1 MDLSDFSRLADV
13 LPHQAAARP
22 TAPAILFEGRVT
34 DYATLAERAERV
46 AGQLRAG
53 GLRPGTR
60 VGILSKNS
68 DRLVEVLFGIVM
80 AGGVSTPI
88 NWRLVP
94 EEVAYIVEHAEM
106 PLVFAEKALLPLLAL
121 AQQKTDLKT
130 ILLDRHSESDA
141 YESWI
146 AAAPALPPLAQ
157 GADPGEDVV
166 LQMYTSGTTG
176 RPKGAM
182 LCNQNFEKFTRLDS
196 DHYPRWWQVHP
207 EDVSLMAMP
216 LFHIGGLEAVFRAVF
231 SGAKVVLHREFDAGE
246 VLASISAHRPT
257 ILSLVPTALHL
268 ILNHPNAKAVDFTC
282 INSFFYGASP
292 ITLGLLQQALG
303 MMNCGFVQCYG
314 LTEATSSIVALP
326 PEDHDPNGTPRMRAA
341 GKPLPGVELRVVG
354 EDGAD
359 CAPRS
364 VGEVLVR
371 GRLVMKGYWR
381 NEAATAETIDPD
393 GWLHTGD
400 AGFLDEDGY
409 IYIHDRVKDMIIS
422 GGENIYPTEVEDAI
436 FGHPCVSEVAV
447 IGIPD
452 DKWGEAVMGV
462 ITLKPGA
469 SFDEAELIGWTRT
482 RIAAYKAPRSITVLP
497 ELPKNAAGKLLK
509 TELRRL
515 FREG

>member
-1 MDLSDFSRLADV
+1 MNLTDFSCLAHV
-13 LPHQAAARP
+13 LPHQAKTRP
-22 TAPAILFEGRVT
+22 DAPAIVFEGRVT
-34 DYATLAERAERV
+34 SYSALAARAGRV
-46 AGQLRAG
+46 AAQLAASG
-53 GLRPGTR
+53 IRPGAR

-80 AGGVSTPI
+80 AGGVATPI

-94 EEVAYIVEHAEM
+94 EEVAYIAQHAEM
-106 PLVFAEKALLPLLAL
+106 PLVFAEESLLPLLTL
-121 AQQKTDLKT
+121 ARQQDDLQT
-130 ILLDRHSESDA
+130 VLLDRQPGGDS
-141 YESWI
+141 YEAWL
-146 AAAPALPPLAQ
+146 AAAPAGMPAPLA
-157 GADPGEDVV
+157 DGEDVV

-182 LCNQNFEKFTRLDS
+182 LCNRNFEKFTRLDS
-196 DHYPRWWQVHP
+196 DHYPVWWQVHP
-207 EDVSLMAMP
+207 SDISLMAMP
-216 LFHIGGLEAVFRAVF
+216 LFHIGGLEAVFRVIF
-231 SGAKVVLHREFDAGE
+231 SGAQVVLHREFDPGE
-246 VLASISAHRPT
+246 VLDSINRYRPT

-268 ILNHPNAKAVDFTC
+268 ILNHPKAKDVDFTC
-282 INSFFYGASP
+282 IKSFFYGASP
-292 ITLGLLQQALG
+292 ITLGLLQSALG

-341 GKPLPGVELRVVG
+341 GKPLPGVELRVVD
-354 EDGAD
+354 ESGAD
-359 CAPRS
+359 CAPRD

-381 NEAATAETIDPD
+381 NEAATAETIDED

-436 FGHPCVSEVAV
+436 FGHPSVSEVAV
-447 IGIPD
+447 IGVPD
-452 DKWGEAVMGV
+452 DKWGEAVKGV

-469 SFDEAELIGWTRT
+469 SFDEAELIGWARS